1 MVHLSASSL
10 GVTRDGSVLFE
21 SLAFLLRSGQLCRIE
36 GPNGSGKTTLL
47 RILSG
52 LASEHEGDVLWQDMP
67 LHQVREHYNASLLY
81 LGHRTGIKAALTPL
95 ENMYAFWGMTGAKG
109 HDADACCQQALAKV
123 GLEAYV
129 HTPVC
134 QLSAGQQRRV
144 ALARL
149 HLHFVP
155 LWLLDEPFT
164 AIDHHSALQLE
175 QWIRTHCAQGGAVM
189 LTSHQSLLS
198 LSPDMRICL
207 DGQGGHCVI
216 N

>member
-10 GVTRDGSVLFE
+10 AVKRDGRVLFE
-21 SLAFLLRSGQLCRIE
+21 SLAFSLRSGQLCRIE

-47 RILSG
+47 RILAG
-52 LASEHEGDVLWQDMP
+52 LSSEHEGHVLWHDVP
-67 LHQVREHYNASLLY
+67 LDKVGEHYNASLLY

-95 ENMYAFWGMTGAKG
+95 ENMYAFWGMAGAKG
-109 HDADACCQQALAKV
+109 HDACASCLQALATV
-123 GLEAYV
+123 ELGAYA
-129 HTPVC
+129 HTPVG

-149 HLHFVP
+149 HLPPVP

-189 LTSHQSLLS
+189 LTSHQPLLS
-198 LSPDMRICL
+198 LSPEIRICL
-207 DGQGGHCVI
+207 NGQGGHRVI
-216 N
+216 D